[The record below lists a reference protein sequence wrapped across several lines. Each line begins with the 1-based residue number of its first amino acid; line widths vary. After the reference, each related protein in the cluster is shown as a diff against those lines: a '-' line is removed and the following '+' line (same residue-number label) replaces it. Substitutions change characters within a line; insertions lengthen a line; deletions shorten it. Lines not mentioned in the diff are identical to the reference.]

1 MIFVFLYRYL
11 FLLRQIYICVGLS
24 GIPAATVVE
33 AANEVALQGGSSK
46 ELPLNINLG
55 GKKINITPPQ
65 IFTSKELPLNNLYLS
80 SIWSILLEWF
90 YMHLSFI
97 VVISSTIMV
106 GILMVT

>member
-46 ELPLNINLG
+46 ELPHNINLLAEKSETLCDDGLFYTHTCKGNSKELPHNINLG
-55 GKKINITPPQ
+55 GKK
-65 IFTSKELPLNNLYLS
+65 
-80 SIWSILLEWF
+80 
-90 YMHLSFI
+90 
-97 VVISSTIMV
+97 
-106 GILMVT
+106 

>member
-55 GKKINITPPQ
+55 GKNEKNVLVDNVEIYP
-65 IFTSKELPLNNLYLS
+65 FKYL
-80 SIWSILLEWF
+80 E
-90 YMHLSFI
+90 HL
-97 VVISSTIMV
+97 V
-106 GILMVT
+106 